1 MSRVPPRNGVRMNPN
16 EKELESNTRTKYILC
31 KPPVNSILSSLNSKE
46 SIYRFNL
53 SIEANGPASSS
64 RFAVVLRSVES
75 IDSRTVLASNNCKC
89 SLQCRSMANAKPDH
103 SIIGDRKPAGIFPKN
118 HLLGG
123 EAIEPQPNLSSSDFT
138 KEEKMSPPCEPSDLV
153 DRISSRCLDLCN
165 VKKLA
170 DADDEAEAAAKLKR
184 EFQSTGPAD
193 LLRLA
198 MTCQE
203 DSKKIEA
210 FLKVADQPTID
221 QCEEEFFKFLS
232 KMITDPFG
240 CYIASVL
247 VERSTRYRKG
257 CEDHC
262 LAQIDSLVNDKN
274 AVKVMQSLAAF
285 SSRFCRFFLAYFKKN
300 YDALINSMES
310 VLLLNK
316 VILNL
321 EKEEDLIFLLD
332 DIEAN
337 FKESDFGH
345 PELLR
350 ILSSLMERLTGSNL
364 SRLVRVLK
372 PHICWLI
379 DDKIGNYVVQNMFAA
394 YWTSMG
400 ILRKVVF
407 SSPKLLFI
415 RRYRRFVLLK
425 ALQTPGNEDF
435 FAHILKCL
443 SDSKDDLGIIF
454 RREPSTFLLLWV
466 ILRSSDFS
474 QLKTLRQKVSAIQN
488 KRGYLKTEQYFSD
501 FLNALDTHM
510 SHLQQRK
517 RSSSMLTDEQEQ
529 PKTT

>member
-1 MSRVPPRNGVRMNPN
+1 MSHVSPRSGERINPKK
-16 EKELESNTRTKYILC
+16 KELESDNGTHYILC
-31 KPPVNSILSSLNSKE
+31 KSPIKSILSSLNSKE
-46 SIYRFNL
+46 TTYRFNL
-53 SIEANGPASSS
+53 SIEANRPVSTD
-64 RFAVVLRSVES
+64 RYVVFLKSVES
-75 IDSRTVLASNNCKC
+75 CDSKIVLATNKNC
-89 SLQCRSMANAKPDH
+89 SLQSRSAADAKPDN
-103 SIIGDRKPAGIFPKN
+103 SIIGDKKPTGGIDLKN
-118 HLLGG
+118 NPQAG
-123 EAIEPQPNLSSSDFT
+123 EANEPQPNLSSSDIT
-138 KEEKMSPPCEPSDLV
+138 KEEKMSPPCEPSELV
-153 DRISSRCLDLCN
+153 DRVSLRCLDQCN

-170 DADDEAEAAAKLKR
+170 DAEDEAEAAAKLRK
-184 EFQSTGPAD
+184 EFESTGPAD

-198 MTCQE
+198 MSCQE
-203 DSKKIEA
+203 NSKKVEA
-210 FLKVADQPTID
+210 FLKVADQLTID
-221 QCEEEFFKFLS
+221 QCEEEFLKFVS

-262 LAQIDSLVNDKN
+262 LDQIETLASDKN
-274 AVKVMQSLAAF
+274 AVKVMQNLAAF
-285 SSRFCRFFLAYFKKN
+285 SGRFCQCFLAFFKKN
-300 YDALINSMES
+300 YDELINSMES

-332 DIEAN
+332 DIETN
-337 FKESDFGH
+337 FKESGFGH

-372 PHICWLI
+372 PHIWWLI
-379 DDKIGNYVVQNMFAA
+379 DDKIGNYVVQNMFVD

-435 FAHILKCL
+435 FAHVLKCI

-466 ILRSSDFS
+466 TLRSSDFS
-474 QLKTLRQKVSAIQN
+474 LLKSLRQKVSAIQQ
-488 KRGYLKTEQYFSD
+488 KRGNLKTEQYFQD
-501 FLNALDTHM
+501 FLDALDTHM

-529 PKTT
+529 LKTM